1 MKIKLSRKHQN
12 KMFKYRQWRWFTYY
26 EITDDPNK
34 RTMEMHEYLR
44 LPTRIITILLS
55 PLAIFVGGIP
65 AMNNLIRECLSKE
78 VIGADTIDREKFYK
92 EFKELLK

>member
-12 KMFKYRQWRWFTYY
+12 KMFKYRQWKWFTYY

-44 LPTRIITILLS
+44 LPTRIIAILLS

-65 AMNNLIRECLSKE
+65 AMDNLIRECLSKE